1 MAVNS
6 FIQHLSEGVY
16 DPGIFKAF
24 FLAGGPGSGKTF
36 VTQSAFAGTGLK
48 VVNSDTTFE
57 RNLKKA
63 NLSLNMP
70 DEEEYFR
77 NIIRNRA
84 KQTAI
89 SQLDKYVQGRLGLVI
104 DSTGRDYDV
113 IARNHNMLQQLG
125 YDSYMVFVN
134 TSLEVALARNAR
146 RERTIPQ
153 YITKSSW
160 EGVQNNIGK
169 FQRLFGMSKFII
181 VDNNK
186 SDLELVTLTMNR
198 IGKLVRR
205 YVTSPVQNYK
215 AKQWMKKELEA
226 RKRWSLKI
234 LQI

>member
-6 FIQHLSEGVY
+6 FIQHLSEGLY

-24 FLAGGPGSGKTF
+24 FLAGGPGSGKSF

-48 VVNSDTTFE
+48 VVNSDVTFE

-77 NIIRNRA
+77 NIIRGRA

-89 SQLDKYVQGRLGLVI
+89 AQLDKYVQGRLGLVI

-125 YDSYMVFVN
+125 YDCYMVFVN
-134 TSLEVALARNAR
+134 TSLEVAIARNAR
-146 RERTIPQ
+146 RERTIPE

-169 FQRLFGMSKFII
+169 FQRLFGMSNFLI
-181 VDNNK
+181 VNNNK
-186 SDLELVTLTMNR
+186 SDLELTTLTMNR
-198 IGKLVRR
+198 VGKIVNKYIKAPNSSYIAKRWMASER
-205 YVTSPVQNYK
+205 K
-215 AKQWMKKELEA
+215 AK
-226 RKRWSLKI
+226 RR
-234 LQI
+234 

>member
-1 MAVNS
+1 MKVNS
-6 FIQHLSEGVY
+6 FIQHLSEGLY

-24 FLAGGPGSGKTF
+24 FLAGGPGSGKSF
-36 VTQSAFAGTGLK
+36 VTNSAFAGTGLK

-77 NIIRNRA
+77 NIIRGRA

-89 SQLDKYVQGRLGLVI
+89 AQLDKYVQGRLGLVI

-125 YDSYMVFVN
+125 YDCYMVFVN
-134 TSLEVALARNAR
+134 TSLEVAIARNAR
-146 RERTIPQ
+146 RERTIPE

-169 FQRLFGMSKFII
+169 FQRLFGMAKFIV

-205 YVTSPVQNYK
+205 FITAPVQNYK

-226 RKRWSLKI
+226 RKR
-234 LQI
+234 

>member
-24 FLAGGPGSGKTF
+24 FLAGGPGSGKSF
-36 VTQSAFAGTGLK
+36 VTHSAFAGTGLK
-48 VVNSDTTFE
+48 VVNSDVTFE

-77 NIIRNRA
+77 NIIRGRA

-89 SQLDKYVQGRLGLVI
+89 AQLDKYVQGRLGLVI

-125 YDSYMVFVN
+125 YDCYMVFVN
-134 TSLEVALARNAR
+134 TSLEVAIARNAR
-146 RERTIPQ
+146 RERTIPE
-153 YITKSSW
+153 YITKTSW

-169 FQRLFGMSKFII
+169 FQRLFGMAKFIV

-205 YVTSPVQNYK
+205 FITSPVQNYK

-226 RKRWSLKI
+226 RKR
-234 LQI
+234 

>member
-1 MAVNS
+1 MKVNS
-6 FIQHLSEGVY
+6 FIQHLSEGLY

-24 FLAGGPGSGKTF
+24 FLAGGPGSGKSF

-48 VVNSDTTFE
+48 IVNSDSAFE

-77 NIIRNRA
+77 NIIRGRA

-89 SQLDKYVQGRLGLVI
+89 AQLDKYVQGRLGLVI

-125 YDSYMVFVN
+125 YDCYMVFVN
-134 TSLEVALARNAR
+134 TSLEVAIARNAR
-146 RERTIPQ
+146 RERTIPE

-169 FQRLFGMSKFII
+169 FQRLFGMAKFIV

-198 IGKLVRR
+198 IGKLVRKFI
-205 YVTSPVQNYK
+205 TAPVQNYK

-226 RKRWSLKI
+226 RRR
-234 LQI
+234 

>member
-1 MAVNS
+1 MKKLNQ
-6 FIQHLSEGVY
+6 ILREGVY

-24 FLAGGPGSGKTF
+24 FLAGGPGSGKSF
-36 VTQSAFAGTGLK
+36 VTHSAFAGTGLK
-48 VVNSDTTFE
+48 VVNSDVTFE

-77 NIIRNRA
+77 NIIRGRA

-89 SQLDKYVQGRLGLVI
+89 AQLDKYVQGRLGLVI

-146 RERTIPQ
+146 RERTIPE

-169 FQRLFGMSKFII
+169 FQRLFGMAKFIV

-205 YVTSPVQNYK
+205 FITAPVQNYK

-226 RKRWSLKI
+226 RKR
-234 LQI
+234 

>member
-6 FIQHLSEGVY
+6 FIQHLSEGIY

-24 FLAGGPGSGKTF
+24 FLAGGPGSGKSF
-36 VTQSAFAGTGLK
+36 VTNSAFAGTGLK

-77 NIIRNRA
+77 NIIRGRA

-89 SQLDKYVQGRLGLVI
+89 AQLDKYVQGRLGLVI

-125 YDSYMVFVN
+125 YDCYMVFVN

-146 RERTIPQ
+146 RERNIPE
-153 YITKSSW
+153 YITTNSW
-160 EGVQNNIGK
+160 NGVQSNMGK
-169 FQRLFGMSKFII
+169 FQRLFGMSNFIV

-186 SDLELVTLTMNR
+186 SDLELTTLTMNR
-198 IGKLVRR
+198 VSKVVRKFIK
-205 YVTSPVQNYK
+205 SPVANYR

-226 RKRWSLKI
+226 RKR
-234 LQI
+234 

>member
-6 FIQHLSEGVY
+6 FIQHLSEGIY

-24 FLAGGPGSGKTF
+24 FLAGGPGSGKSF
-36 VTQSAFAGTGLK
+36 VTHSAFAGTGLK
-48 VVNSDTTFE
+48 VVNSDVTFE

-77 NIIRNRA
+77 NIIRGRA

-89 SQLDKYVQGRLGLVI
+89 AQLDKYVQGRLGLVI

-125 YDSYMVFVN
+125 YDCYMVFVN

-146 RERTIPQ
+146 RERNIPE
-153 YITKSSW
+153 YITTNSW
-160 EGVQNNIGK
+160 NGVQSNMGR
-169 FQRLFGMSKFII
+169 FQRLFGMSNFIV

-186 SDLELVTLTMNR
+186 SDLELTTLTMNR
-198 IGKLVRR
+198 VSKIVRKFIK
-205 YVTSPVQNYK
+205 SPVANYR

-226 RKRWSLKI
+226 RKR
-234 LQI
+234 

>member
-24 FLAGGPGSGKTF
+24 FLAGGPGSGKSF

-63 NLSLNMP
+63 NLSLSMP

-77 NIIRNRA
+77 NIIRSRA

-134 TSLEVALARNAR
+134 TSLEVALASNAR
-146 RERTIPQ
+146 RERTIPE

-169 FQRLFGMSKFII
+169 FQRLFGMAKFIV

-205 YVTSPVQNYK
+205 FITAPVQNYK

-226 RKRWSLKI
+226 RKR
-234 LQI
+234 

>member
-6 FIQHLSEGVY
+6 FIQHLSEGIY

-70 DEEEYFR
+70 DEEQYFR
-77 NIIRNRA
+77 NLIRSRA

-89 SQLDKYVQGRLGLVI
+89 SQLDKYVEGRLGLV
-104 DSTGRDYDV
+104 
-113 IARNHNMLQQLG
+113 N
-125 YDSYMVFVN
+125 DSYMIFVN

-169 FQRLFGMSKFII
+169 FQRLFGMSKFLI

-205 YVTSPVQNYK
+205 YITSPVQNYK

-226 RKRWSLKI
+226 RKR
-234 LQI
+234 

>member
-6 FIQHLSEGVY
+6 FIQHLSEGIY

-24 FLAGGPGSGKTF
+24 FLAGSPGSGKSF
-36 VTQSAFAGTGLK
+36 VTTSAFAGTGLK

-77 NIIRNRA
+77 NIIRGRA

-89 SQLDKYVQGRLGLVI
+89 AQLDKYVQGRLGLVI

-125 YDSYMVFVN
+125 YDCYMVFVN
-134 TSLEVALARNAR
+134 TSLEVAIARNAR
-146 RERTIPQ
+146 RERTIPE

-169 FQRLFGMSKFII
+169 FQRLFGMAKFIV

-205 YVTSPVQNYK
+205 FITSPVQNYK

-226 RKRWSLKI
+226 RKR
-234 LQI
+234 